1 MVILKKY
8 VKGSGDITMELM
20 QVKHLTSKLKK
31 MNVDEIIDD
40 DRKVFISKML
50 KSEPKWEGMKA
61 MVNCHVAD
69 KLLKL
74 SQMKLKGAVKPQQE
88 MIFE

>member
-1 MVILKKY
+1 
-8 VKGSGDITMELM
+8 
-20 QVKHLTSKLKK
+20 
-31 MNVDEIIDD
+31 
-40 DRKVFISKML
+40 ML
-50 KSEPKWEGMKA
+50 KSESKWEGKKA

-74 SQMKLKGAVKPQQE
+74 SQMKLKGAVKPQEE